1 MKIIYS
7 FMLGASMLTQLCTY
21 AQTDTTHQ
29 FTDSTKHTLTASDTL
44 IRYRINATY
53 LKSVFGDLGYTV
65 ARPAHWKGRDF
76 AKLGG
81 VLGGAGLLMIGDYSI
96 KQVFL
101 ANRQHFWTS
110 VTNEIEPFGNAYS
123 PYLVGGMYLAGVIS
137 GNRNLEHASLMTAKS
152 LVISTLVYV
161 SAKVIIRR
169 GRPTYYDTP
178 FSYEP
183 PFTGDKKHTSFPS
196 GHMLTVTSVATS
208 LAEIYGKDHPWV
220 PWVTYSIA
228 GLTGVTRLYQN
239 RHWSSDVWIG
249 ASLGYFVTKGIYRH
263 QRQMEHKKALKAIA
277 MAR

>member
-1 MKIIYS
+1 MKIIYGL
-7 FMLGASMLTQLCTY
+7 MLGASLLTQLRSY
-21 AQTDTTHQ
+21 AQTDTTQQH
-29 FTDSTKHTLTASDTL
+29 TDSTRHTLTASDTL

-53 LKSVFGDLGYTV
+53 LKSIFGDLGYTV

-101 ANRQHFWTS
+101 SNRQTFWTS
-110 VTNEIEPFGNAYS
+110 VTNEIEPFGNTYS
-123 PYLVGGMYLAGVIS
+123 PFFVGGMYLAGVIS
-137 GNRNLEHASLMTAKS
+137 GNRNLEHGSLMTAKS

-161 SAKVIIRR
+161 TAKSILRR

-183 PFTGDKKHTSFPS
+183 PFSQDKQHTSFPS

-208 LAEIYGKDHPWV
+208 LAEIYGKEHPWV

-228 GLTGVTRLYQN
+228 GLTGVTRLYQV

-263 QRQMEHKKALKAIA
+263 QRLMEQKKAQKALA